1 MQGNSAIKSNY
12 IGNRKAYFHCVG
24 LNLDKATRAVSQKY
38 NISCFFLIANLRYSP
53 QKCRAINIRIYII
66 YSQRWTCSPLRIT
79 GCSFQTFLSCSHHI
93 PTYLY
98 WWLAIRFLCVP
109 FFFASYTMFNHHFAW
124 LSTDIYRWNPHFVSQ
139 GNHSKHLYDS
149 RELAY
154 YWWMNREPSR
164 GEGSTMLPLVKAKIA
179 DKLIIMHMILW

>member
-1 MQGNSAIKSNY
+1 M
-12 IGNRKAYFHCVG
+12 
-24 LNLDKATRAVSQKY
+24 
-38 NISCFFLIANLRYSP
+38 FFLIANLRYSP
-53 QKCRAINIRIYII
+53 QKCRAVNIRI

-93 PTYLY
+93 PIYIDG
-98 WWLAIRFLCVP
+98 WLSVFYVFP
-109 FFFASYTMFNHHFAW
+109 FFASYNMFNHHFAW

-154 YWWMNREPSR
+154 Y
-164 GEGSTMLPLVKAKIA
+164 
-179 DKLIIMHMILW
+179 